1 MIFAISSIWKL
12 IFMHL
17 GSVELMGLLT
27 NIFYLKTNLVEPSGW
42 PDEILSSIW
51 NMFFN
56 TPRISSIWKKTDFW
70 LSSIWKGVW
79 LTIPWSKKLKN
90 PWFFQ
95 VFHWP
100 PPRWRRFQSSSGR
113 VPSRELLWHRR
124 RRVVTRVRASMFYWF
139 YIICLE
145 KQQKMAVGQKK
156 QIEDIAQIIPKLK
169 GLFFDFWSFELLW
182 NRVISS
188 IWNGFC
194 HTPERHLL

>member
-1 MIFAISSIWKL
+1 
-12 IFMHL
+12 MHL

>member
-1 MIFAISSIWKL
+1 MKYYLLFETCFSTLLEYLLFEKKNGFL
-12 IFMHL
+12 I
-17 GSVELMGLLT
+17 
-27 NIFYLKTNLVEPSGW
+27 IFYLKRGLTDNPLIKKAKKPMVF
-42 PDEILSSIW
+42 SS
-51 NMFFN
+51 F
-56 TPRISSIWKKTDFW
+56 S
-70 LSSIWKGVW
+70 
-79 LTIPWSKKLKN
+79 LT
-90 PWFFQ
+90 
-95 VFHWP
+95 

>member
-1 MIFAISSIWKL
+1 MKYY
-12 IFMHL
+12 
-17 GSVELMGLLT
+17 LLFET
-27 NIFYLKTNLVEPSGW
+27 CFSTLLEYLLFE
-42 PDEILSSIW
+42 
-51 NMFFN
+51 
-56 TPRISSIWKKTDFW
+56 KKTDFW

-145 KQQKMAVGQKK
+145 KQQKMAVEQKKK